1 LKVEW
6 DITVAEDDERQIAF
20 RCLAGDAGAV
30 RELVE
35 RFQQD
40 VFGLCLKML
49 RHRQDA
55 EDTAQEALVRVVRH
69 LARWD
74 ASRPLRPWVL
84 AIAANR
90 CRTLRER
97 KRRIPSPT
105 DVVESLMTPEKGVA
119 SHGLSEELDAALGT
133 LREEYRLCFTLH
145 HLHEMGLA
153 EISEILGC
161 PKGTVKTW
169 LFRARKGL
177 AEYLKGR
184 GFADE
189 WEQRASPEGV
199 EATGRER

>member
-1 LKVEW
+1 
-6 DITVAEDDERQIAF
+6 VAEDDERQIAL
-20 RCLAGDAGAV
+20 RCLAGDMEAV
-30 RELVE
+30 RELVD

-55 EDTAQEALVRVVRH
+55 EDTAQESLVRVVRH
-69 LARWD
+69 LGHWD
-74 ASRPLRPWVL
+74 PSRPLRPWVL

-97 KRRIPSPT
+97 RRRIPSPT
-105 DVVESLMTPEKGVA
+105 DVVETLMTPEVPVV
-119 SHGLSEELDAALGT
+119 SHGLADELDAALAT

-145 HLHEMGLA
+145 HLQEMGLA
-153 EISEILGC
+153 EIAEMLDC

-184 GFADE
+184 GFAEE
-189 WEQRASPEGV
+189 WDQQVADV